1 MITTVTV
8 ILIITIIIV
17 SLLFGYYFGKS
28 VGITM
33 AINYIEDKYT
43 NKNKQVSNIFKS
55 ILNNYNKIK
64 KTTAAPII
72 KFLVMFEFNFIMLL
86 CVVRAVHESS
96 LFAAERNLGW
106 QFFQLRG
113 I

>member
-1 MITTVTV
+1 MIMTVTI

-17 SLLFGYYFGKS
+17 SLLFGYYFGKR

-43 NKNKQVSNIFKS
+43 NKNKQVKS

-64 KTTAAPII
+64 KTTASSII
-72 KFLVMFEFNFIMLL
+72 KFLVMFGFNFIMLL
-86 CVVRAVHESS
+86 L
-96 LFAAERNLGW
+96 LFLYYE
-106 QFFQLRG
+106 FQC
-113 I
+113 

>member
-1 MITTVTV
+1 MITTATI

-17 SLLFGYYFGKS
+17 SLLFCYYFGKS

-43 NKNKQVSNIFKS
+43 NKNKQVKN

-64 KTTAAPII
+64 KATAISII
-72 KFLVMFEFNFIMLL
+72 NFLVMFGFNFIMLVL
-86 CVVRAVHESS
+86 
-96 LFAAERNLGW
+96 LFLYYE
-106 QFFQLRG
+106 FQC
-113 I
+113 

>member
-1 MITTVTV
+1 M
-8 ILIITIIIV
+8 

-64 KTTAAPII
+64 KTTDAHII
-72 KFLVMFEFNFIMLL
+72 KFLVMFGFNFIMLL
-86 CVVRAVHESS
+86 
-96 LFAAERNLGW
+96 LFLYYE
-106 QFFQLRG
+106 FQC
-113 I
+113 

>member
-1 MITTVTV
+1 MITTVTI

-17 SLLFGYYFGKS
+17 SLLFSYYFGKS

-43 NKNKQVSNIFKS
+43 NKNKQVKG

-64 KTTAAPII
+64 KTTAALII
-72 KFLVMFEFNFIMLL
+72 KFLVMFGFNFIMLL
-86 CVVRAVHESS
+86 L
-96 LFAAERNLGW
+96 LFLYYE
-106 QFFQLRG
+106 FQC
-113 I
+113 

>member
-43 NKNKQVSNIFKS
+43 NKNKQDSNIFKG
-55 ILNNYNKIK
+55 N
-64 KTTAAPII
+64 
-72 KFLVMFEFNFIMLL
+72 
-86 CVVRAVHESS
+86 
-96 LFAAERNLGW
+96 
-106 QFFQLRG
+106 
-113 I
+113 

>member
-43 NKNKQVSNIFKS
+43 NKNKQVSNIFKG

-64 KTTAAPII
+64 KKLQPLLLLN
-72 KFLVMFEFNFIMLL
+72 FLVMFGFNFIMLL
-86 CVVRAVHESS
+86 L
-96 LFAAERNLGW
+96 LFLYYE
-106 QFFQLRG
+106 FQC
-113 I
+113 

>member
-1 MITTVTV
+1 
-8 ILIITIIIV
+8 
-17 SLLFGYYFGKS
+17 
-28 VGITM
+28 M

-72 KFLVMFEFNFIMLL
+72 KFLVMFWI
-86 CVVRAVHESS
+86 
-96 LFAAERNLGW
+96 
-106 QFFQLRG
+106 
-113 I
+113 

>member
-1 MITTVTV
+1 MITTATV

-33 AINYIEDKYT
+33 AINYIENKYT
-43 NKNKQVSNIFKS
+43 NKNKQVNNIFKG

-64 KTTAAPII
+64 KTTATPII
-72 KFLVMFEFNFIMLL
+72 KFLVMFGFNFIMLL
-86 CVVRAVHESS
+86 
-96 LFAAERNLGW
+96 LFLYYE
-106 QFFQLRG
+106 FQC
-113 I
+113 

>member
-1 MITTVTV
+1 MITTVTI

-33 AINYIEDKYT
+33 AINYIEDKYI
-43 NKNKQVSNIFKS
+43 NKNKQVSNIFKG

-64 KTTAAPII
+64 KLQP
-72 KFLVMFEFNFIMLL
+72 LLLLNF
-86 CVVRAVHESS
+86 
-96 LFAAERNLGW
+96 
-106 QFFQLRG
+106 
-113 I
+113 

>member
-43 NKNKQVSNIFKS
+43 NKNKQVSNIFKG

-64 KTTAAPII
+64 KLQP
-72 KFLVMFEFNFIMLL
+72 LLLLNF
-86 CVVRAVHESS
+86 
-96 LFAAERNLGW
+96 
-106 QFFQLRG
+106 
-113 I
+113 

>member
-1 MITTVTV
+1 M
-8 ILIITIIIV
+8 

-43 NKNKQVSNIFKS
+43 NKNKQVSNIFKGT
-55 ILNNYNKIK
+55 LNNYNKIK

-72 KFLVMFEFNFIMLL
+72 KFLVMFGFNFIMLL
-86 CVVRAVHESS
+86 
-96 LFAAERNLGW
+96 LFLYYE
-106 QFFQLRG
+106 FQC
-113 I
+113 

>member
-1 MITTVTV
+1 MITTVTI

-55 ILNNYNKIK
+55 I
-64 KTTAAPII
+64 
-72 KFLVMFEFNFIMLL
+72 
-86 CVVRAVHESS
+86 
-96 LFAAERNLGW
+96 
-106 QFFQLRG
+106 
-113 I
+113 

>member
-1 MITTVTV
+1 MITAVTV

-33 AINYIEDKYT
+33 AINYIEDRYT
-43 NKNKQVSNIFKS
+43 NKNKQVSNIFKG

-64 KTTAAPII
+64 KTTSTPII
-72 KFLVMFEFNFIMLL
+72 KFLVMFGFNFIMLL
-86 CVVRAVHESS
+86 
-96 LFAAERNLGW
+96 LFLYYE
-106 QFFQLRG
+106 FQR
-113 I
+113 

>member
-1 MITTVTV
+1 MITTVTI

-17 SLLFGYYFGKS
+17 SLLFGYYFGKR

-43 NKNKQVSNIFKS
+43 NKNKQVSNI
-55 ILNNYNKIK
+55 LNNYNKIK

-72 KFLVMFEFNFIMLL
+72 KFLVMFGFNFIMLL
-86 CVVRAVHESS
+86 L
-96 LFAAERNLGW
+96 LFLYYE
-106 QFFQLRG
+106 FQC
-113 I
+113 

>member
-1 MITTVTV
+1 MITTVTI

-17 SLLFGYYFGKS
+17 SLLFSYYFGKR

-43 NKNKQVSNIFKS
+43 NKTKQVKG

-64 KTTAAPII
+64 KTTAAHII
-72 KFLVMFEFNFIMLL
+72 KFLVMFGFNFIMLL
-86 CVVRAVHESS
+86 L
-96 LFAAERNLGW
+96 LFLYYE
-106 QFFQLRG
+106 FQC
-113 I
+113 

>member
-1 MITTVTV
+1 MITTVTI

-28 VGITM
+28 AGITM
-33 AINYIEDKYT
+33 AINYIEDKCT
-43 NKNKQVSNIFKS
+43 NKNKQVKS

-72 KFLVMFEFNFIMLL
+72 KFLVMFGFNFIMLL
-86 CVVRAVHESS
+86 L
-96 LFAAERNLGW
+96 LFLYYE
-106 QFFQLRG
+106 FQC
-113 I
+113 

>member
-1 MITTVTV
+1 MITTVTI

-17 SLLFGYYFGKS
+17 SLLFSYYFGKS

-43 NKNKQVSNIFKS
+43 NKNKQVKS

-64 KTTAAPII
+64 KTTAALII
-72 KFLVMFEFNFIMLL
+72 KFLVMFGFNFIMLL
-86 CVVRAVHESS
+86 L
-96 LFAAERNLGW
+96 LFLYYE
-106 QFFQLRG
+106 FQC
-113 I
+113 

>member
-1 MITTVTV
+1 MITTVTI

-55 ILNNYNKIK
+55 ILK

-72 KFLVMFEFNFIMLL
+72 KFLVMFGFNFIMLL
-86 CVVRAVHESS
+86 L
-96 LFAAERNLGW
+96 LFLYYE
-106 QFFQLRG
+106 FQC
-113 I
+113 

>member
-1 MITTVTV
+1 MITTVTI

-33 AINYIEDKYT
+33 TINYIEDKYT

-64 KTTAAPII
+64 I
-72 KFLVMFEFNFIMLL
+72 
-86 CVVRAVHESS
+86 
-96 LFAAERNLGW
+96 
-106 QFFQLRG
+106 
-113 I
+113 

>member
-1 MITTVTV
+1 MITTVTI

-43 NKNKQVSNIFKS
+43 NKNKQVSNI
-55 ILNNYNKIK
+55 LNNYNKIK

-72 KFLVMFEFNFIMLL
+72 KFLVMFGFNFIMLL
-86 CVVRAVHESS
+86 L
-96 LFAAERNLGW
+96 LFLYYE
-106 QFFQLRG
+106 FQC
-113 I
+113 

>member
-1 MITTVTV
+1 MITTVTI

-43 NKNKQVSNIFKS
+43 NKNKQVKS

-72 KFLVMFEFNFIMLL
+72 KFLVMFGFNFIMLL
-86 CVVRAVHESS
+86 L
-96 LFAAERNLGW
+96 LFLYYE
-106 QFFQLRG
+106 FQC
-113 I
+113 

>member
-1 MITTVTV
+1 MITTVTI

-43 NKNKQVSNIFKS
+43 NKNKQVKS

-64 KTTAAPII
+64 KLQP
-72 KFLVMFEFNFIMLL
+72 LLLLNF
-86 CVVRAVHESS
+86 
-96 LFAAERNLGW
+96 
-106 QFFQLRG
+106 
-113 I
+113 

>member
-1 MITTVTV
+1 MITTVTI

-43 NKNKQVSNIFKS
+43 NKNKQVSNI
-55 ILNNYNKIK
+55 LNNYNKIK
-64 KTTAAPII
+64 KTTAISII
-72 KFLVMFEFNFIMLL
+72 KFLVMFGFNFIMLL
-86 CVVRAVHESS
+86 L
-96 LFAAERNLGW
+96 LFLYYE
-106 QFFQLRG
+106 FQC
-113 I
+113 

>member
-1 MITTVTV
+1 MITTVTI

-17 SLLFGYYFGKS
+17 SLLFGYYFGKNL
-28 VGITM
+28 GITM

-64 KTTAAPII
+64 KLQP
-72 KFLVMFEFNFIMLL
+72 LLLLNF
-86 CVVRAVHESS
+86 
-96 LFAAERNLGW
+96 
-106 QFFQLRG
+106 
-113 I
+113 

>member
-1 MITTVTV
+1 MITTVTI

-43 NKNKQVSNIFKS
+43 NKNKQVSNIFKG

-64 KTTAAPII
+64 KLQP
-72 KFLVMFEFNFIMLL
+72 LLLLNF
-86 CVVRAVHESS
+86 
-96 LFAAERNLGW
+96 
-106 QFFQLRG
+106 
-113 I
+113 

>member
-1 MITTVTV
+1 MITTVTI

-28 VGITM
+28 VGVTM
-33 AINYIEDKYT
+33 AINYIEDKCT
-43 NKNKQVSNIFKS
+43 NKNKQVKS

-72 KFLVMFEFNFIMLL
+72 KFLVMFGFNFIMLL
-86 CVVRAVHESS
+86 L
-96 LFAAERNLGW
+96 LFLYYE
-106 QFFQLRG
+106 FQC
-113 I
+113 

>member
-1 MITTVTV
+1 MITTVTI

-43 NKNKQVSNIFKS
+43 NKNKQVNNILKG
-55 ILNNYNKIK
+55 ILNIK
-64 KTTAAPII
+64 KTTPAPII
-72 KFLVMFEFNFIMLL
+72 KFLVMFGFNFIMLL
-86 CVVRAVHESS
+86 L
-96 LFAAERNLGW
+96 LFLYYE
-106 QFFQLRG
+106 FQC
-113 I
+113 

>member
-33 AINYIEDKYT
+33 AINYIENKYT
-43 NKNKQVSNIFKS
+43 NKNKQVSNIFKG

-64 KTTAAPII
+64 KLQP
-72 KFLVMFEFNFIMLL
+72 LLLLNF
-86 CVVRAVHESS
+86 
-96 LFAAERNLGW
+96 
-106 QFFQLRG
+106 
-113 I
+113 